1 MTLRL
6 FLCYNLHK
14 LHIEVMLV
22 MENNKLTCKS
32 CGYSSF
38 GEGKLDGYAKLR
50 PVNNSLSIGSPLIFT
65 VCQNCGEVA
74 SIKVTKPQ
82 KFR

>member
-1 MTLRL
+1 
-6 FLCYNLHK
+6 
-14 LHIEVMLV
+14 

-38 GEGKLDGYAKLR
+38 GEGKLDGPAALR
-50 PVNNSLSIGSPLIFT
+50 PVNNMLSIGSSLIFT

-74 SIKVTKPQ
+74 SIKVSKPK
-82 KFR
+82 KFK